1 LGLEKTLSPTKTD
14 EPIEMPFEGKTH
26 AGEKDHVLDVGAHWS
41 HLAHTI
47 ERSVR
52 GGDAALC
59 QLTLTIVI
67 IFISSF
73 HTHSESEQNTL
84 ILSVRKAKIIGSSVV
99 VKTCFCNLL
108 PALLARIITMSKLA
122 N

>member
-1 LGLEKTLSPTKTD
+1 MSPTKTD

-67 IFISSF
+67 ILFLLST
-73 HTHSESEQNTL
+73 HT
-84 ILSVRKAKIIGSSVV
+84 
-99 VKTCFCNLL
+99 VKVNKTRLF
-108 PALLARIITMSKLA
+108 
-122 N
+122 